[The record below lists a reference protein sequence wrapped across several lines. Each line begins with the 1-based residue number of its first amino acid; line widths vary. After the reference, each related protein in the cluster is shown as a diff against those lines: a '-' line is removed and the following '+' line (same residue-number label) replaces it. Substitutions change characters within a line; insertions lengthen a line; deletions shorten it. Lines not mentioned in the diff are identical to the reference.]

1 MSKCHPGLETL
12 PERVC
17 GDHRG
22 AVRVPASAGQTD
34 PQEAVVDP
42 GKLVPLRRN
51 FCGPREGF
59 PSRPWVVSPS
69 SWTTVFPF
77 PQRSFQSNSEL
88 SARWNTALCSPGHES
103 WLCPLRTSQYLLPV
117 TRVCDHLASPSFT
130 AKLENKVKCRLSAWW
145 NIIWPWKGR
154 GVLIHCC
161 NLVNLEN
168 MMLSEK
174 SPSGKTSYCTIP
186 VYEMF
191 RIGKSKKIESR
202 LVIAGDWWLW
212 ECSGTTWR
220 WQSHNT
226 VKVLSATELYTL
238 KWFKW

>member
-59 PSRPWVVSPS
+59 PSPPWVVSPS

-77 PQRSFQSNSEL
+77 PQRSFQSNSDLVSAVCKVKYSPLFPRARVLTL
-88 SARWNTALCSPGHES
+88 SSTHLTVPPASHQG
-103 WLCPLRTSQYLLPV
+103 LLPPCL
-117 TRVCDHLASPSFT
+117 TKF
-130 AKLENKVKCRLSAWW
+130 
-145 NIIWPWKGR
+145 
-154 GVLIHCC
+154 HC
-161 NLVNLEN
+161 
-168 MMLSEK
+168 
-174 SPSGKTSYCTIP
+174 
-186 VYEMF
+186 
-191 RIGKSKKIESR
+191 
-202 LVIAGDWWLW
+202 
-212 ECSGTTWR
+212 
-220 WQSHNT
+220 
-226 VKVLSATELYTL
+226 
-238 KWFKW
+238 